1 MHCIFLNKR
10 LRFHSYLNSAA
21 ALLLEEDV
29 LRLHVAV
36 DDLVPVEEVEA
47 LQQRVGELADELE
60 AEPLE
65 LVLLDEL
72 VEVDA
77 EELEGD
83 AGVVA
88 EREVVEEVDDVVRVV
103 LVLLPQV
110 LQDADL
116 LLGLV
121 KDKRLL

>member
-1 MHCIFLNKR
+1 M
-10 LRFHSYLNSAA
+10 RFSSYLNSAA
-21 ALLLEEDV
+21 ALLLQEDV

-47 LQQRVGELADELE
+47 LQQRVRELADELE

-72 VEVDA
+72 VEVDG

-116 LLGLV
+116 LLGLGMINE
-121 KDKRLL
+121 RLL

>member
-1 MHCIFLNKR
+1 MRGC
-10 LRFHSYLNSAA
+10 SYLNSAA
-21 ALLLEEDV
+21 ALLLQEDV

-47 LQQRVGELADELE
+47 LQQRVRELADELE
-60 AEPLE
+60 TEPLE

-116 LLGLV
+116 LLGLGMTNE
-121 KDKRLL
+121 RLL

>member
-1 MHCIFLNKR
+1 M
-10 LRFHSYLNSAA
+10 
-21 ALLLEEDV
+21 
-29 LRLHVAV
+29 
-36 DDLVPVEEVEA
+36 DDLVAVEQVEA

-60 AEPLE
+60 AESLE

-72 VEVDA
+72 VQVDA

-88 EREVVEEVDDVVRVV
+88 ERKVVEQVDDVVSVV
-103 LVLLPQV
+103 LVLLAQV

-116 LLGLV
+116 LLGLG
-121 KDKRLL
+121 K